1 VEAEEELDFAGA
13 EESAHDF
20 HRGPAA
26 GALERVGAPDAED
39 EVAPQRAHGAGGGFE
54 RR

>member
-1 VEAEEELDFAGA
+1 VEAEEEFDFFPPEKG
-13 EESAHDF
+13 AHDL
-20 HRGPAA
+20 HGGLAA